1 MSGKTREPQSRIL
14 VAEDDPGMQELLERI
29 LQDEGYA
36 VEVVGDGLAAMARLG
51 NAPAVDLVLTDLR
64 MPGADG
70 IQLLEYVQQKLSG
83 TPVVVLTAFGSIP
96 GAVDAMRLGAFD
108 YLAKPLPNPQALRD
122 VIRRALDAGGSPG
135 GVELVSCDPAMERV
149 VQQVHKVAP
158 RDTTVLLLG
167 ESGTGKEVLA
177 RMLHE
182 RSPRSEDAFVA
193 INCAALTESLL
204 ESELFG
210 HEKGAFTGA
219 TSRHEG
225 RFEQAR
231 GGTLFLDEMG
241 ETSPALQA
249 KLLRV
254 LQEKTFERVG
264 GEQELT
270 ADVRLVAATNRDL
283 DRRVEEGLFRQD
295 LYYRLA
301 VFPIQIPPLRQRGA
315 DVLPLAEHFLHLLTR
330 GPSRTAPSIT
340 PGAKDALRAHRWP
353 GNVRELQNVMERAL
367 ILSGGDPI
375 TEAELNLPV
384 GPEGPKDDSV
394 AGTLKEMERRAI
406 VAALDAEDGNRKRA
420 AGRLG
425 IALRTLQ
432 YKIKEYGL

>member
-1 MSGKTREPQSRIL
+1 MTEQAKRIL
-14 VAEDDPGMQELLERI
+14 VAEDDAAMQELLQRI
-29 LQDEGYA
+29 LADEGYA
-36 VEVVGDGLAAMARLG
+36 VELVDDGLAAMARLG

-70 IQLLEYVQQKLSG
+70 VQVLEFVQQKLPG

-108 YLAKPLPNPQALRD
+108 YLSKPLPNPQALRD
-122 VIRRALDAGGSPG
+122 VLRRALDAPAGGGS
-135 GVELVSCDPAMERV
+135 VELVARDPAMERV
-149 VQQVHKVAP
+149 VEQVHKVAP
-158 RDTTVLLLG
+158 RETTVLLLG

-177 RMLHE
+177 RLLHE
-182 RSPRSEDAFVA
+182 QSPRSQGPFVA
-193 INCAALTESLL
+193 VNCAALTESLL

-219 TSRHEG
+219 TTRHEG

-231 GGTLFLDEMG
+231 SGTLFLDEVG

-264 GEQELT
+264 GEKELS

-283 DRRVEEGLFRQD
+283 EKSVEQGHFRQD

-301 VFPIQIPPLRQRGA
+301 VFPILIPPLRQRAA

-330 GPSRTAPSIT
+330 GPDRTAPSISD
-340 PGAKDALRAHRWP
+340 GARQALAAHAWP

-367 ILSGGDPI
+367 ILSGGDTL
-375 TEAELNLPV
+375 TEAELNLPASSAS
-384 GPEGPKDDSV
+384 GGAPAGG
-394 AGTLKEMERRAI
+394 AGGTLKDMERQAI
-406 VAALDAEDGNRKRA
+406 AVALDAEEGNRKRA
-420 AGRLG
+420 AKRLG